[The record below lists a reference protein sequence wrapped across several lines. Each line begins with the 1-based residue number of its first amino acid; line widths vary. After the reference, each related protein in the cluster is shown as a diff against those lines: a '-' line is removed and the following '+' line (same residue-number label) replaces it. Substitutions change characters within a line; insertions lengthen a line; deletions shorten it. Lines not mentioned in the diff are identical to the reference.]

1 MCSSEKDETSRGVG
15 SGVPDAPRG
24 RQNCRAGSL
33 TPPGRYDMCK
43 MQETPTEEGAVR
55 SLRRPAIVDFNQAD
69 ASAVV
74 QSREQRGV
82 KARRQC
88 RGYAPFLTRTT
99 ESG

>member
-1 MCSSEKDETSRGVG
+1 MCSIE
-15 SGVPDAPRG
+15 
-24 RQNCRAGSL
+24 NCRAGSL

-43 MQETPTEEGAVR
+43 MQETPNRGRRGDPTEKGAVR

-74 QSREQRGV
+74 QSRKQRGV
-82 KARRQC
+82 KARRQR